1 MWSPD
6 VCVCEWGGGHSS
18 GQHQLSECEVQPQAK
33 ASLACGD
40 KPDPPYP
47 PTPPPHTHRAITS
60 PHSHLPSTFKEFTPK
75 QNALLGLPLALGWA
89 PAPQGSV
96 FTENYRGKRQKTVVW
111 VGVGEDLA
119 QKQTSLC
126 CCSTT
131 WAESLGTPSDATL
144 PAWHSAAASG
154 LNTTSLNPPPGRP
167 GLPEPEAAYR
177 CALVHLHASINYC
190 SNFFLLIIIDK

>member
-6 VCVCEWGGGHSS
+6 VCVNGEGGHSS

-40 KPDPPYP
+40 KPDPP
-47 PTPPPHTHRAITS
+47 
-60 PHSHLPSTFKEFTPK
+60 
-75 QNALLGLPLALGWA
+75 
-89 PAPQGSV
+89 
-96 FTENYRGKRQKTVVW
+96 QKTVVW